1 MLPRLGLF
9 ICAAIRDGSGL
20 SRSFGTGHQP
30 TSCAVQADR
39 RTRAQQIPKVE
50 FQWQGKLDRKRSRSI
65 AVQEPEMRTFANLP
79 VEMLTEVINFA
90 CSYVVTAAVIP
101 FVCHLWKEAAKPWA
115 YSEY

>member
-1 MLPRLGLF
+1 MEAGSRVLSVRGTNRPRVQYK
-9 ICAAIRDGSGL
+9 R
-20 SRSFGTGHQP
+20 TG
-30 TSCAVQADR
+30 

-115 YSEY
+115 DSEY